1 MLLNLHTNL
10 PILDFLALSWKVH
23 RSNLSV
29 RMQEKTDEFSN
40 ENEFSKSF
48 SRWWGGKQ
56 IYRNIKKISPINSC
70 IWSQTQTHP
79 SKLFFLNYLAWLV
92 PEKKM
97 SIEDNLICML
107 YQDRVDLGFWRPN
120 QSTDVHLSSVDSRKS
135 KVNKQRLRT
144 STFVG
149 TEHLATEIT
158 F

>member
-10 PILDFLALSWKVH
+10 PILDFLALSWKVY
-23 RSNLSV
+23 RSNLSE

-48 SRWWGGKQ
+48 GWWWAG
-56 IYRNIKKISPINSC
+56 KKISPINSC
-70 IWSQTQTHP
+70 IRSQTQTHP

-97 SIEDNLICML
+97 SIEANLICMF

-135 KVNKQRLRT
+135 KANKQRLRT

-149 TEHLATEIT
+149 TEHLATETT